1 MKKIFIYL
9 LFFYINNL
17 YADKNIIDE
26 KISNWYSN
34 LCSSNIEGVVSL
46 YSSNIT
52 FLPTTSKI
60 IIKDLKGVRDYFIAV
75 NEKYKKFVITKC
87 ELLSPEIIFLNT
99 DTVIV
104 TGIDEFEGKIKNE
117 NDESINIRGIRKK
130 TISKIKIEN
139 DNSFNIKGRQSF
151 IFKKENTDWKII
163 HHHRSSMPK

>member
-17 YADKNIIDE
+17 YADKNIINE

-52 FLPTTSKI
+52 FLPTNSEI

-75 NEKYKKFVITKC
+75 NENYKEFDITKC

-117 NDESINIRGIRKK
+117 NNDSLNIRGIRKK
-130 TISKIKIEN
+130 TISKTKIEN

>member
-17 YADKNIIDE
+17 YADKNIINE

-60 IIKDLKGVRDYFIAV
+60 IIKELKGVKDYFLAV
-75 NEKYKKFVITKC
+75 NENYKKFVITKC

-117 NDESINIRGIRKK
+117 NDESLNIRGIRKK
-130 TISKIKIEN
+130 AISKSKIEN
-139 DNSFNIKGRQSF
+139 DNSFYIKGKQ
-151 IFKKENTDWKII
+151 
-163 HHHRSSMPK
+163 

>member
-1 MKKIFIYL
+1 MKKIFIL
-9 LFFYINNL
+9 LFFFGINNL
-17 YADKNIIDE
+17 YADKNIINE
-26 KISNWYSN
+26 KISNWYSS
-34 LCSSNIEGVVSL
+34 LCSQNTEGVVSL

-60 IIKDLKGVRDYFIAV
+60 IVKDLKGVRNYFEAV
-75 NEKYKKFVITKC
+75 KEKYKDFVTTKC
-87 ELLSPEIIFLNT
+87 ELLSPEIIFINP

-117 NDESINIRGIRKK
+117 ND
-130 TISKIKIEN
+130 N

-151 IFKKENTDWKII
+151 IFNKENTDWKII

>member
-17 YADKNIIDE
+17 YADKNIINE

-34 LCSSNIEGVVSL
+34 LCSSNIEAVVSL

-52 FLPTTSKI
+52 FIPTTSKI
-60 IIKDLKGVRDYFIAV
+60 IIKDLKGVKDYFTAV
-75 NEKYKKFVITKC
+75 NEKYKEFVITKC
-87 ELLSPEIIFLNT
+87 ELLSPEIIFLDT

-117 NDESINIRGIRKK
+117 NDESLNIRGIRKK

>member
-1 MKKIFIYL
+1 MKKFLFIC
-9 LFFYINNL
+9 FFYINNS
-17 YADKNIIDE
+17 YADKDIINE

-75 NEKYKKFVITKC
+75 NEKYKEYVTKC

-104 TGIDEFEGKIKNE
+104 TGIDEFEEKIKNE
-117 NDESINIRGIRKK
+117 NNDSLNIRGIRKK
-130 TISKIKIEN
+130 TISKIKIKN

-151 IFKKENTDWKII
+151 IFKRK
-163 HHHRSSMPK
+163 H